1 MPVAGPT
8 VARALESRGESSDP
22 IYAAA
27 AAALRAR
34 GAAGTLVDLGCG
46 TGRFRAYA
54 ETTAATYV
62 GVDVVRYAGLPRDV
76 TFVQADLDRE
86 PAPLGD
92 ACADI
97 VAAIETIEH
106 LENPRA
112 FLREAVRLLRPAGT
126 LVVSTPNQL
135 SALSLLCLATKGRF
149 AAFQDAAYPA
159 HRTALLPVDLA
170 RMAGECGLVDIAIG
184 YSASGRIPLTAV
196 HYPALLSHALPRWCS
211 DTVILT
217 ARKHA

>member
-46 TGRFRAYA
+46 TCRFRVYA
-54 ETTAATYV
+54 GTTAATYV
-62 GVDVVRYAGLPRDV
+62 GVDVVRHAG
-76 TFVQADLDRE
+76 
-86 PAPLGD
+86 
-92 ACADI
+92 
-97 VAAIETIEH
+97 
-106 LENPRA
+106 
-112 FLREAVRLLRPAGT
+112 LLRPAGT

-135 SALSLLCLATKGRF
+135 SVLSLLCLATKGRF